1 MNQTAMMAFLG
12 RVVEDVGEA
21 RLRATV
27 VTEAGFGSLRR
38 VAEMPFNIVL
48 ED

>member
-1 MNQTAMMAFLG
+1 MNQTALMGFVG
-12 RVVEDVGEA
+12 RAVEDVGEA

-27 VTEAGFGSLRR
+27 TEALFGSLRR